1 MSPDK
6 RKFRRFD
13 LALPTTIEV
22 VSPKN
27 TDGQV
32 LSVTTKNIC
41 EGGAWFITS
50 QPLPPGTEVRV
61 HLTLPLDALDMVKEK
76 KTYVKAKGRVL
87 RSGPEGMAVSF
98 HKGFKLRRLVPLN
111 FH

>member
-6 RKFRRFD
+6 RKFKRFD
-13 LALPTTIEV
+13 LDLPTKIEV

-27 TDGQV
+27 TDEQV

-50 QPLPPGTEVRV
+50 QPLPPGTKVRV
-61 HLTLPLDALDMVKEK
+61 HLTLPLNGLDMVKEK
-76 KTYVKAKGRVL
+76 KTYLNAKGRVL

-98 HKGFKLRRLVPLN
+98 DKGFKLQSLGPLN